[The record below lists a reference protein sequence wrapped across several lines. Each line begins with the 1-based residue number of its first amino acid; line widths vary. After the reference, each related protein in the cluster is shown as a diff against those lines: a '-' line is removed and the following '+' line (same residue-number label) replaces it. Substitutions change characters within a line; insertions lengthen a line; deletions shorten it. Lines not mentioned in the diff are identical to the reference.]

1 MSALAKKIQEQTKEV
16 RLHDDIKIVYHMEDK
31 PNRTSLKAHKDRAV
45 IANLRA
51 DLVLPSNKILTV
63 DIDFD
68 TTSGYHGN
76 TMMVMDDF
84 GVEMLT
90 TAFAVKYGH
99 EYANKINQAWAN
111 KEHPDDPRKPTYLL
125 VQKPSK
131 EDELPQVFV
140 ACGKKDHEDITMQ
153 SII

>member
-1 MSALAKKIQEQTKEV
+1 MSALAKKEQQQTKEL

-51 DLVLPSNKILTV
+51 DLVLPTNKILTV

-90 TAFAVKYGH
+90 TAFAVKYGQQFAD
-99 EYANKINQAWAN
+99 EITQAWAQ
-111 KEHPDDPRKPTYLL
+111 KQHPDDPRKPTYIL
-125 VQKPSK
+125 VQKPTI
-131 EDELPQVFV
+131 DDGIPQVFF
-140 ACGKKDHEDITMQ
+140 ACGAEDHDKDNPKL
-153 SII
+153 